1 MSGQDNEHNQPHVE
15 DRRDILRDMGA
26 ASAVIGLTP
35 VLPTNVLAQSKTADL
50 PRSMEEA
57 GKRFRDH
64 SLGITELTQSY
75 LKGAKEL
82 GPKLDPF
89 ITVTEEEA
97 LKTAAILDS
106 ELAEGKVSSPLHGIL
121 IVYKD
126 NTATEGTLSQHSSRI
141 FVVP

>member
-1 MSGQDNEHNQPHVE
+1 
-15 DRRDILRDMGA
+15 
-26 ASAVIGLTP
+26 
-35 VLPTNVLAQSKTADL
+35 
-50 PRSMEEA
+50 MEEA

-97 LKTAAILDS
+97 LKTVAILDS
-106 ELAEGKVSSPLHGIL
+106 ELARGKVRSPLHGIP

-126 NTATEGTLSQHSSRI
+126 NIDTAGTLTTIGSAFFSTRVPQADAH
-141 FVVP
+141 VVNLLKQAGVVMIGKTNMNEFAAGVAGRG